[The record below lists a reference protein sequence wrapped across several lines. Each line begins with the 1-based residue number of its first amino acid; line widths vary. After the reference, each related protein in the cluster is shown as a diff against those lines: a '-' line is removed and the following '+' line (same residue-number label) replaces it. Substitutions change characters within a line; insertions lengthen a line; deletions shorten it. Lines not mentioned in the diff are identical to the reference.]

1 MKLYFKVFRAPYNYT
16 NLAVYK
22 TFFIILFIVLV
33 ISTLSA
39 FTIYFTGLSKDENI
53 HFRRIELN
61 VHKAPQVEVASSII
75 LKKRNVNCTHW
86 DCFNIYKCG
95 HTGHDRIT
103 VYVYPIK
110 KYVSRD
116 GIPAAPL
123 FSKEYFDLIKAILNS
138 KYYTVNPNEACI
150 FVSTIDTL
158 NQDKI
163 NINVTSAALHS
174 LPFWN
179 GGANHIIFNMLLG
192 SSSDLST
199 VIDLDVGNAI
209 IAGAGFD
216 TYSFRKNFDISIP
229 LFSPVAKLAEQDDTS
244 QQRSWFIASSQL
256 GIDPYYLDELQ
267 KLSYQHDNLFLILDA
282 CHNHNYTSRC
292 EINSGKLYPYPE
304 ILRESTF
311 CLIFRGERMGQFALL
326 EAMAANCIPVIVM
339 NDVVMPFNSVI
350 DWKRAAFFVMEDYL
364 NTLVNVLKKT
374 SDKRIIK
381 MRENIKFLYDSY
393 FSSMEKIALTTL
405 DIMQDRIYSHWSK
418 MYDDWNLPFTQRM
431 KNPLFLPHT
440 APKSHGFTA
449 VILTYDRVESLF
461 TLIRRISKVPSLMKI
476 LVIWNNQ
483 GKHPPPLSEFPKISK
498 PVKIIRTRANKLSN
512 RFFPYKEIETE
523 AILHIDDDIVM
534 LTADELEFGYEV
546 WREFPDR
553 IVGFPSRTHIWD
565 NVTRSWKYESEWT
578 NEISM
583 VLTGAAF
590 LHKYWSYM
598 YSKKLTPEIKD
609 WVDEN
614 MNCEDIAM
622 NFLVANATN
631 QPPIKVTPRKKFK
644 CPECTNNEMLSAD
657 MGHMIERSQ
666 CVDRFAKIFGRM
678 PLQSVEFRADP
689 VLFKDPFPEKLKRF
703 NDIGSL

>member
-1 MKLYFKVFRAPYNYT
+1 MKLSFMLQRAPYHYG
-16 NLAVYK
+16 NLVVYK
-22 TFFIILFIVLV
+22 TFFIILFVVLV
-33 ISTLSA
+33 ISTVFV
-39 FTIYFTGLSKDENI
+39 FTIYFSGLSKNQVVHFSKISLNI
-53 HFRRIELN
+53 A
-61 VHKAPQVEVASSII
+61 KAPVIEVKTSSVS
-75 LKKRNVNCTHW
+75 KTRNANCTHW
-86 DCFNIYKCG
+86 DCFDIYKCG
-95 HTGHDRIT
+95 HTGHERIS

-110 KYVSRD
+110 KYVDSDRT
-116 GIPAAPL
+116 PATL
-123 FSKEYFDLIKAILNS
+123 TFSKEYFELIKTVVNS
-138 KYYTVNPNEACI
+138 KYYTTNPKEACI
-150 FVSTIDTL
+150 FIPSIDTL
-158 NQDKI
+158 NQETI
-163 NINVTSAALHS
+163 NTNITSFALRM

-179 GGANHIIFNMLLG
+179 NGSNHIIFNMLGG
-192 SSSDLST
+192 STSEMST
-199 VIDLDVGNAI
+199 VIDLDIENAI
-209 IAGAGFD
+209 IAAANFD
-216 TYSFRKNFDISIP
+216 TYSYRRNFDIAIP
-229 LFSPVAKLAEQDDTS
+229 LFSPVAKLAVRNDLFMERNWYIT
-244 QQRSWFIASSQL
+244 SSQL

-267 KLSYQHDNLFLILDA
+267 KLSYQQNNMFLLLDA
-282 CHNHNYTSRC
+282 CQNHNYTSRC
-292 EINSGKLYPYPE
+292 EINSGKFYLYPQ

-311 CLIFRGERMGQFALL
+311 CLIFRGEHIGQFTLL

-339 NDVVMPFNSVI
+339 NSVIMPFDSVI
-350 DWKRAAFFVMEDYL
+350 DWKRAAVFIMEDYL
-364 NTLVNVLKKT
+364 NTLVNVLQKI
-374 SDKRIIK
+374 SAKRRDK
-381 MRENIKFLYDSY
+381 MRQSIKFYYDSY
-393 FSSMEKIALTTL
+393 LSSMGKIALTTL
-405 DIMQDRIYSHWSK
+405 DILQDRIYPHWCK
-418 MYDDWNLPFTQRM
+418 MYDDWNLSSSERK
-431 KNPLFLPHT
+431 KNPLFMPHT

-476 LVIWNNQ
+476 LVVWNNQ
-483 GKHPPPLSEFPKISK
+483 KKNPPPLSDFPKVQK
-498 PVKIIRTRANKLSN
+498 PVKIIRTRHNKLSN
-512 RFFPYKEIETE
+512 RFVPYKEIETE

-534 LTADELEFGYEV
+534 LTADELEFAYEV

-553 IVGFPSRTHIWD
+553 IVGFPSRIHTWD
-565 NVTRSWKYESEWT
+565 NNTQSWKYESEWT

-598 YSKKLTPEIKD
+598 YTKILTPEIKD

-622 NFLVANATN
+622 NFLVANITN

-666 CVDRFAKIFGRM
+666 CVDRFAKIFGTM